1 MEYSKQSYL
10 DVLSMPVKTFYDYMK
25 WKVDI
30 EEDKAKSLQEEMF
43 KKNG

>member
-1 MEYSKQSYL
+1 M
-10 DVLSMPVKTFYDYMK
+10 MPVKTFYDYMK

-30 EEDKAKSLQEEMF
+30 EEDKAKSLQEEML